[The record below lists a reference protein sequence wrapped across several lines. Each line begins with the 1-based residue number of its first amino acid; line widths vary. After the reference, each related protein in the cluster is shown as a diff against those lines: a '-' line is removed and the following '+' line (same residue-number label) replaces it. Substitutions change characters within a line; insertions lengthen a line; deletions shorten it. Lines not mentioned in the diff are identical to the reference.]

1 MSLFPSFAFSEK
13 SSKWTRSACNL
24 SNWLLPLSTMHTMP
38 TFEIHSY
45 CCSSELLVLLFY
57 CIALFTH
64 SEGNPLSQFPWAGV
78 VFLGHGTPETKTRV
92 ICCLTGSLVEGHSH
106 CFQVLCVCVVLNTR
120 SVWSATESGLLVTAG
135 VGLLGQIPRHGACP
149 AVWRASHWGGS
160 REAVLRVGLFVAL
173 SLRRCGE
180 LQLSCLFARTW

>member
-1 MSLFPSFAFSEK
+1 
-13 SSKWTRSACNL
+13 
-24 SNWLLPLSTMHTMP
+24 MP

-78 VFLGHGTPETKTRV
+78 LFLGHGTPETNTRV
-92 ICCLTGSLVEGHSH
+92 IGCLIGSLVEGRLH
-106 CFQVLCVCVVLNTR
+106 CFQVVCVCVILNTV
-120 SVWSATESGLLVTAG
+120 SVVGDRERAFGDSGCWFAVGKSPGTGLLCCVEHIS
-135 VGLLGQIPRHGACP
+135 LGKK
-149 AVWRASHWGGS
+149 S
-160 REAVLRVGLFVAL
+160 EAVLRMGLIVAL
-173 SLRRCGE
+173 SHRHCRE

>member
-1 MSLFPSFAFSEK
+1 MWLSPPPCPALGSHCDLFLCPFSLVLPFLKSRLNGLVQHVTFPIGFFHLAQCTQCPRLKF
-13 SSKWTRSACNL
+13 T
-24 SNWLLPLSTMHTMP
+24 H
-38 TFEIHSY
+38 

-120 SVWSATESGLLVTAG
+120 SVWSVTESGLLVTAG

-149 AVWRASHWGGS
+149 AV
-160 REAVLRVGLFVAL
+160 
-173 SLRRCGE
+173 
-180 LQLSCLFARTW
+180 